1 MMNQGRPV
9 FAQLMSLVP
18 HRTFTRCVE
27 RYGGNRRVRTF
38 TCWDQFLCMAFAQLT
53 FRESLRDI
61 EACLR
66 ALPEKLYHM
75 GIRGRM
81 SRNTLSV
88 ANERRDW
95 RIYADLAQVL
105 IHEARQLYAD
115 EPLATELE
123 QTVYALDSTTID
135 LCLSVFPWAHFQPSK
150 AAVKLHTLL
159 DLRGSIPTFLRI
171 TDGKVVDV
179 KILDELIPEAGAIY
193 VLDRGY
199 TDFRR
204 LYRLSLC
211 RALFVIRAKRK
222 MNFRRLYS
230 HPVERSTGLICD
242 QTIVLTGRDT
252 ATAYPAKLRRVRFQ
266 DPETGKNLTF
276 VTNDFSLP
284 ALTIAELY
292 RSRWQIEL
300 FFRWIKQHLRIKAFF
315 GTSPNAV
322 RTQIWIAICVYVL
335 VAIAK
340 KRLQIQ
346 RDLHSVLQVLSV
358 SLFEKIEISQLL
370 TSTAYTPASEP
381 DCNQLPLFN
390 F

>member
-1 MMNQGRPV
+1 MMNQGRTV

-18 HRTFTRCVE
+18 HATFTRCVE
-27 RYGGNRRVRTF
+27 RYRGNHRVRTF

-53 FRESLRDI
+53 FRESLRDV
-61 EACLR
+61 EASLR

-81 SRNTLSV
+81 SRNTLAV
-88 ANERRDW
+88 ANESRDG
-95 RIYADLAQVL
+95 RICADLAQVL
-105 IHEARQLYAD
+105 IREARQLYAD
-115 EPLATELE
+115 EPLAMELE
-123 QTVYALDSTTID
+123 QTVYALDSNTID
-135 LCLSVFPWAHFQPSK
+135 LCLSVFPWAHLQPSK

-179 KILDELIPEAGAIY
+179 KILDKLIPGAGAIY

-199 TDFRR
+199 TDSAR

-211 RALFVIRAKRK
+211 HALFVIRTKCR
-222 MNFRRLYS
+222 MNFRRRYS
-230 HPVERSTGLICD
+230 HPVDRSTVPICD
-242 QTIVLTGRDT
+242 RTVVLTGRDT
-252 ATAYPAKLRRVRFQ
+252 AKAYPTKLRRVRFQ
-266 DPETGKNLTF
+266 DPATGKKLTF

-292 RSRWQIEL
+292 RARWQVEL

-322 RTQIWIAICVYVL
+322 RTQIWIAICV
-335 VAIAK
+335 
-340 KRLQIQ
+340 
-346 RDLHSVLQVLSV
+346 
-358 SLFEKIEISQLL
+358 
-370 TSTAYTPASEP
+370 
-381 DCNQLPLFN
+381 
-390 F
+390 